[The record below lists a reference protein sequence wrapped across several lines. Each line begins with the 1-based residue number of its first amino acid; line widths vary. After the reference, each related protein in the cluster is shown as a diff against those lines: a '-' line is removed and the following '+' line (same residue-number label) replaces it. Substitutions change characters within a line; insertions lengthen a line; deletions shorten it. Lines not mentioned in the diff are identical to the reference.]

1 MQNGAHN
8 PYLDVLEYLVTKGRP
23 IPIRLEQLSQIENQV
38 EAAKAWREK
47 TARTFLKKNSTYS
60 LLEVFLFMYLNIILI
75 FMVMCLAIC
84 SSYTIYK
91 RKFVVP

>member
-1 MQNGAHN
+1 M
-8 PYLDVLEYLVTKGRP
+8 LEYLVTKGRP

-60 LLEVFLFMYLNIILI
+60 LLEVFSFMYLN
-75 FMVMCLAIC
+75 
-84 SSYTIYK
+84 
-91 RKFVVP
+91 VVLVLW

>member
-60 LLEVFLFMYLNIILI
+60 LLEVFSFIYLNVLLI
-75 FMVMCLAIC
+75 FILMCLAIC
-84 SSYTIYK
+84 LSYTICIK
-91 RKFVVP
+91 SL

>member
-75 FMVMCLAIC
+75 FMVMCLAI
-84 SSYTIYK
+84 
-91 RKFVVP
+91 

>member
-60 LLEVFLFMYLNIILI
+60 LLEVFFIYVFKYNFNIYGNVFSNLFKLYHI
-75 FMVMCLAIC
+75 
-84 SSYTIYK
+84 
-91 RKFVVP
+91 

>member
-1 MQNGAHN
+1 M
-8 PYLDVLEYLVTKGRP
+8 LEYLVTKGRP

-60 LLEVFLFMYLNIILI
+60 LLEVFSFIYLNVLLI
-75 FMVMCLAIC
+75 FMLMCPAIC
-84 SSYTIYK
+84 LSYTIVY
-91 RKFVVP
+91 

>member
-75 FMVMCLAIC
+75 FMVMCLE
-84 SSYTIYK
+84 
-91 RKFVVP
+91 FVQVIPYIRESL

>member
-75 FMVMCLAIC
+75 FM
-84 SSYTIYK
+84 
-91 RKFVVP
+91 KFI